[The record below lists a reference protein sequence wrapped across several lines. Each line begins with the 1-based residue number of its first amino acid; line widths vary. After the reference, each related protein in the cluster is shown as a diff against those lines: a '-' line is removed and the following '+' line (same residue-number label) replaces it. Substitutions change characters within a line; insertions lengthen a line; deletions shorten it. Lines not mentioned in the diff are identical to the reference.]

1 MSAGTITLT
10 NGSAI
15 VGGSGTSF
23 ATELAAGDFI
33 VSTVGG
39 VDYTLPVK
47 TVDGNTQVTL
57 VSNFTGPT
65 QSGAAWSAVP
75 RATQNQLTAELVAQ
89 TTEALR
95 GLNYDK
101 QNWQAVFSVSGDIT
115 VKLPDGSSFSGPSWK
130 YITDLLKNRDAVNT
144 SWSVINGDTAL
155 PSNNTSIKGGQIISD
170 YQVAGV
176 SECKAMLQ
184 AVGTVGA
191 AYSARITVT
200 NKTRNNTANFDMS
213 DDGSMNVPG
222 TLTSVGLNVTGA
234 SNLRDCRSITFGSG
248 GFINGNI
255 ASINSYA
262 DGGYD
267 NSTPYKQARG
277 TQLVMRLGSSLSAS
291 SRVELYPLDYD
302 GNYFCAKLY
311 CLKASGGYSW
321 EFRNQDGTLHGNGAY
336 VVDSDIRVKSDIK
349 KVDNALKAVINWRGV
364 TYKRKDVDKRE
375 VGLIAQDVEPW
386 SPEAISVGPHTSFD
400 QKTTID
406 DFKSLNYSG
415 LSAAFHTEAI
425 KELLLLLDLALTD
438 PEEAKVRIAGLKKEI
453 K

>member
-1 MSAGTITLT
+1 MSAGTLTLT
-10 NGSAI
+10 NGSDAI
-15 VGGSGTSF
+15 VGTGTIF
-23 ATELAAGDFI
+23 NTDLKVGDYIF
-33 VSTVGG
+33 VKVGG
-39 VDYTLPVK
+39 IPYTMPVK
-47 TVDGNTQVTL
+47 SVTSDTQVEVTA
-57 VSNFTGPT
+57 VYTGPT
-65 QSGAAWSAVP
+65 TTNAAWTFVPQETMSYIGAALGVQSA
-75 RATQNQLTAELVAQ
+75 
-89 TTEALR
+89 EALR
-95 GLNYDK
+95 QINYDK
-101 QNWQAVFSVSGDIT
+101 DNWLQVFSATTEDIT
-115 VKLPDGSSFSGPSWK
+115 VRLPGGQTFKGPSWK
-130 YITDLLKNRDAVNT
+130 YITDLLKNMDAVNT

-234 SNLRDCRSITFGSG
+234 SNLRDCRGLWMRGDIQGHTNINVFNMSGDGPGS
-248 GFINGNI
+248 
-255 ASINSYA
+255 
-262 DGGYD
+262 
-267 NSTPYKQARG
+267 TEVRG
-277 TQLVMRLGSSLSAS
+277 SQFLLRLGTDMAAS
-291 SRVELYPLDYD
+291 SRVELYPIDYP
-302 GNYFCAKLY
+302 GRYFAAKLY
-311 CLKASGGYSW
+311 ALKDTGGYSW
-321 EFRNQDGTLHGNGAY
+321 EFRNKDGTLHGSGAY
-336 VVDSDIRVKSDIK
+336 VVDSDIRVKSDLE
-349 KVDNALKAVINWRGV
+349 KVKNPLQAVLNWRGV

>member
-155 PSNNTSIKGGQIISD
+155 PSNNTSIKGGQVLSV
-170 YQVAGV
+170 YQVSGV
-176 SECKAMLQ
+176 DEMVGGIQ
-184 AVGTVGA
+184 AVGTVGG
-191 AYSARITVT
+191 AYTTRISIS
-200 NKTRNNTANFDMS
+200 NKNKNAGIPVNFDFS
-213 DDGSMNVPG
+213 DTGDANIPG
-222 TLTSVGLNVTGA
+222 TITAGGANITGA
-234 SNLRDCRSITFGSG
+234 STIRDCRYLLMNGSIEGKSNINVFNMSDEGPGSTAVRG
-248 GFINGNI
+248 SQFILHLG
-255 ASINSYA
+255 A
-262 DGGYD
+262 D
-267 NSTPYKQARG
+267 QA
-277 TQLVMRLGSSLSAS
+277 AS
-291 SRVELYPLDYD
+291 SRVELYPIDYT
-302 GNYFCAKLY
+302 GRYFAAKLY
-311 CLKASGGYSW
+311 ALKDTGGYSW
-321 EFRNQDGTLHGNGAY
+321 EFKQEDGTLHGSGAY
-336 VVDSDIRVKSDIK
+336 VVDSDIRVKSDLE
-349 KVDNALKAVINWRGV
+349 KVKNPLQAVLNWRGV

-386 SPEAISVGPHTSFD
+386 SPEAISVGTHTSFD

>member
-1 MSAGTITLT
+1 MSAGTLTLT
-10 NGSAI
+10 NGSDAI
-15 VGGSGTSF
+15 VGTGTIF
-23 ATELAAGDFI
+23 NTDLKVGDYIF
-33 VSTVGG
+33 VKVGG
-39 VDYTLPVK
+39 IPYTMPVK
-47 TVDGNTQVTL
+47 SVTSDTQVEVTA
-57 VSNFTGPT
+57 VYTGPT
-65 QSGAAWSAVP
+65 TTNAAWTFVPQETMSYIGAALGVQSA
-75 RATQNQLTAELVAQ
+75 
-89 TTEALR
+89 EALR
-95 GLNYDK
+95 QINYDK
-101 QNWQAVFSVSGDIT
+101 DNWLQVFSATTEDIT
-115 VKLPDGSSFSGPSWK
+115 VRLPGGQTFKGPSWK

-255 ASINSYA
+255 DSINSYSPGA
-262 DGGYD
+262 YNND
-267 NSTPYKQARG
+267 KQARG
-277 TQLVMRLGSSLSAS
+277 TQLLMRLGSSPSAS
-291 SRVELYPLDYD
+291 SRVELYPLDYQ

-311 CLKASGGYSW
+311 CLKDTGGYSW
-321 EFRNQDGTLHGNGAY
+321 EFRNQDGTLHGSGAY
-336 VVDSDIRVKSDIK
+336 VVDSDIRVKSDLE
-349 KVDNALKAVINWRGV
+349 KVKNPLQAVLNWRGV